1 MRIEKY
7 AKKKNE
13 DGTDYIDPI
22 TNDFVNELVEVVVID
37 VPIEQAL
44 EEKIKE
50 IDENSEKLIFDGF
63 KYGGLKFS
71 MSANAQ
77 INWTNLPNETPE
89 DLPYYVMSKDD
100 KPFLLTVDNIMDF
113 YRASKTHKKSVL
125 LEGGNLKVQL
135 QQLKDVEQILNFK
148 DDRISS

>member
-13 DGTDYIDPI
+13 DGTDYIDPV
-22 TNDFVNELVEVVVID
+22 TNDFVNELVEVVIIE

-50 IDENSEKLIFDGF
+50 IDNNTESLIYKGF
-63 KYGGLKFS
+63 EYAGLHFS
-71 MSANAQ
+71 LSTNAQ
-77 INWTNLPNETPE
+77 INWSNLPNLPE
-89 DLPYYVMSKDD
+89 VIFPLTILSKDD
-100 KPFLLTVDNIMDF
+100 KPYSLKYSEVMNFYLTAVNGKNSHLQSGTLL
-113 YRASKTHKKSVL
+113 KQEVL
-125 LEGGNLKVQL
+125 K
-135 QQLKDVEQILNFK
+135 LKDSESILNFK